1 MLSPEVY
8 TECYSCDG
16 NTTLCM
22 AGIDTERGKLSSR
35 EVQDCTERIQEMVLS
50 RLNSSVAG
58 KLVSSVNIL
67 RDSYT
72 GEGWHVCICVQTLG
86 DMW

>member
-1 MLSPEVY
+1 MDTCSLIREVV
-8 TECYSCDG
+8 CDRFTQG
-16 NTTLCM
+16 VGAVRGTLCS
-22 AGIDTERGKLSSR
+22 AGIDTEGGKLSSR
-35 EVQDCTERIQEMVLS
+35 EVQNCTERIQEMVLF

-72 GEGWHVCICVQTLG
+72 GEGLDVFV
-86 DMW
+86 